1 MFLLCISEQYQDD
14 PEGLI
19 ATIDRISQ
27 EESEEENAL
36 DVEESDSSDEEQDVS
51 ATTVPLFVGIH

>member
-1 MFLLCISEQYQDD
+1 M
-14 PEGLI
+14 I

-27 EESEEENAL
+27 EESEEENAS

-51 ATTVPLFVGIH
+51 ATTVPLCVGIH